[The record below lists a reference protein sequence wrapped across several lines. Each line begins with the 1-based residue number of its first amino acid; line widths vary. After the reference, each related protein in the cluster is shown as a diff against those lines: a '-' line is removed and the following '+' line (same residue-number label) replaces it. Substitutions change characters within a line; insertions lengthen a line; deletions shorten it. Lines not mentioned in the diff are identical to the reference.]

1 MSYFRRTNRRV
12 NVDKLERK
20 INTEAIVNDLQE
32 STISTNDQRLDYI
45 ESILH
50 TDTTDISILQE
61 KVQKLE
67 LIIEQLLN
75 IQIT

>member
-32 STISTNDQRLDYI
+32 STINTNDQRLDYI
-45 ESILH
+45 ESILN